1 MSDDKTDF
9 DISPPADGGN
19 GNGNGNGELK
29 SNPAFDNLSPA
40 LTEEDLKSPAALR
53 LLYQEKRRLEREL
66 IYAKKYEALYHKTDK
81 KASVLDEKLKSAR
94 ASSVLYSAL
103 LVGGGV
109 LMTRGVNVWNGGS
122 TEGIVMLVLGGILL
136 GVALFIQYFKE

>member
-9 DISPPADGGN
+9 DISPPADG

-40 LTEEDLKSPAALR
+40 LTEEDLRSPAALR
-53 LLYQEKRRLEREL
+53 LLYQEKRRLERDL
-66 IYAKKYEALYHKTDK
+66 IYAKKYEAIYHKTDK
-81 KASVLDEKLKSAR
+81 KASVLDEKLTSAR
-94 ASSVLYSAL
+94 ASSVLYSTL

-136 GVALFIQYFKE
+136 GVALFTQYFKE